1 MRQKVTFVDG
11 QQRLSQNVLLSFD
24 IRIINKIPC
33 VFSKRLVS
41 DFCRSTKRVR
51 VRAGKDDTGRLRDAK
66 PLFPGNRGL
75 AKRQN
80 AYDLELAGFPFVF
93 FQKKCKCA
101 PSLRGLFLK

>member
-66 PLFPGNRGL
+66 
-75 AKRQN
+75 RQN

-101 PSLRGLFLK
+101 PSVRGLFLK